1 MLSHRIGKFAISAFV
16 AVVTAALPLAIASES
31 AQAGPSCYGYY
42 KFTSGQYK
50 TKYAALNAAING
62 WSGYVA
68 SHYGRAYSYW
78 NHASYPSTGCDQY
91 DYYWVCWAKAQPCYW
106 APSYKS
112 YKPSYHKSYGGGGSG
127 Y

>member
-1 MLSHRIGKFAISAFV
+1 MLSHRIGKFALSAFV
-16 AVVTAALPLAIASES
+16 AVVTAALPLALANEA

-42 KFTSGQYK
+42 TFKSGQYQSRG
-50 TKYAALNAAING
+50 AALNAAISG

-78 NHASYPSTGCDQY
+78 NHASYRKTWCDQY

-106 APSYKS
+106 APHYTPSYK
-112 YKPSYHKSYGGGGSG
+112 YKKSYGGGGSS